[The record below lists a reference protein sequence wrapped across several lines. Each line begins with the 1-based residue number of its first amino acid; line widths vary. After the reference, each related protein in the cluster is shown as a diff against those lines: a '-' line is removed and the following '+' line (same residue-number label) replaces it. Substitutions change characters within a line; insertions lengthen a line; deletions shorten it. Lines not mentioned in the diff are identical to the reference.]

1 MGLKYVESIVSKVV
15 ADHDDLLKEKTQRK
29 VLSSFLTFRVS
40 FQCLKISESNSFK
53 DVSIV
58 LGDHRDLPQPWTP

>member
-58 LGDHRDLPQPWTP
+58 LGDHRDLLQPWTP

>member
-40 FQCLKISESNSFK
+40 FQCLKISKTYSYK
-53 DVSIV
+53 DVSSV